1 MSDLYSEFLVKKEPT
16 SKDAITKY
24 GLIGLTVLAAVAG
37 LLFNFLFLLAAV
49 VLGIACYFI
58 VPKTDLEYEYLF
70 VNGEMDI
77 DMVMAKSKRKKAK
90 TVNIKEADL
99 VAPLDSHRL
108 DYSTATVRGKHWT
121 ILPEIHPTSVLRS
134 SPGTR
139 ARTARS
145 LSNRMKRCSRLSKIQ
160 PRAKFFWIDTV
171 NYFC

>member
-1 MSDLYSEFLVKKEPT
+1 MGDLYSECLVKKEPT
-16 SKDAITKY
+16 SKDTLVKY
-24 GLIGLTVLAAVAG
+24 GLIILTAVAVAAG

-108 DYSTATVRGKHWT
+108 DYYN
-121 ILPEIHPTSVLRS
+121 
-134 SPGTR
+134 
-139 ARTARS
+139 
-145 LSNRMKRCSRLSKIQ
+145 SNSKIKTLDYSSGNPNHKRFAIITRDKGENCRIIIEPDEQ
-160 PRAKFFWIDTV
+160 MQQAVKNSAPSKVFLD
-171 NYFC
+171 